1 MSSNKFLTE
10 SPYTST
16 NLFPTILKAL
26 KATGK
31 DINNL
36 TIKDLVPVDA
46 FHIRGI
52 EATKE
57 LASLIEIKPDYKILD
72 IGCGIGGSARFLASK
87 YKCFVTGVD
96 VTEEYCKAAIEL
108 SKLLNLEDK
117 TDFSHAD
124 AIDLP
129 FENESFNIVWSE
141 HVQMNVE
148 NKQKFYQEIYRVL
161 KSGGKLLFYDV
172 FKGRGDE
179 IFYPV
184 PWANDSSTDFLTEQN
199 ETKYLIGSLDFKIN
213 YWEDKT
219 ELSKNWF
226 SAMVAKVKNREPS
239 PLGLHL
245 VMGKNANEKFQNMVR
260 NLNEGNITVAQ
271 AVVEKKF

>member
-57 LASLIEIKPDYKILD
+57 LTSLIEIKPDYKILD
-72 IGCGIGGSARFLASK
+72 IGCGIGGSVRLLASK
-87 YKCFVTGVD
+87 YECFATGVD
-96 VTEEYCKAAIEL
+96 ITEEYCKAAIEL

-117 TDFSHAD
+117 TDFYHAD

-129 FENESFNIVWSE
+129 FENKSFNIVWSE

-161 KSGGKLLFYDV
+161 KSGGKLIFYDV
-172 FKGRGDE
+172 FKGKGDE

-184 PWANDSSTDFLTEQN
+184 PWANDSSIDFLTEQN

-219 ELSKNWF
+219 DLSKNWF

-239 PLGLHL
+239 QLGLHL

-271 AVVEKKF
+271 AVVEKN